1 MAGDVTWI
9 DVLPAMDTFAK
20 MLATGTTKAATDAGK
35 ASGLAWAKGF
45 EPGAKN
51 GAAKAATDELE
62 AASKRTKKV
71 VDDQTQAIAKAR
83 AAERDATAKVLLAE
97 QALADARQKGGEDS
111 AKAQAAELRLEAAR
125 DRQRAATAKT
135 TSVTDQLKAAQNEHR
150 EVTKQLEKATSDL
163 NNEVDEQPA
172 KWSGVKSSLGQA
184 KDAFNE
190 TTGGVGGLVGKL
202 AAAAGGVALFSQA
215 WSQGMELDA
224 GADKVAAALD
234 LTATQSATA
243 GEVAGSLYADAYGE
257 SLTDVSSSVASV
269 MSSITGMRDASEA
282 DLESVTRK
290 ALDFAKAFD
299 VDVSESARNAGILI
313 ETGLATDAVHAFD
326 LMTASLQRVP
336 EALRGE
342 VVDATQEYSQY
353 FAQLGLTGEQS
364 MGMLVAASANGQY
377 AIDKT
382 GDALKE
388 LTIRATDMSASS
400 VSAYELAGLSAEDM
414 SARFLAGGE
423 VASGALS
430 ELVAGLQSIPD
441 PTDKANAAIALFGTP
456 LEDIGTDKIPA
467 FLDSLAVTSNGLGD
481 VTGKA
486 EAMGDTLNGNA
497 STGWERL
504 KRGFMGVLSE
514 GVQPLLGPAES
525 LLGWVQ
531 ENPAALQVFAVALG
545 ALATA
550 WGVYT
555 AAQWAANSA
564 MLASPVTWIVAA
576 VVAVGA
582 AIWALVE
589 NWDTVVAWIKDVWE
603 PIGAWF
609 SDLWDGIKDGVASV
623 GDWFADRWQDI
634 LDAVQPVVDWFQTSV
649 MPVFDAVWGGIKAG
663 AEGVWTVLQVIFVTW
678 LTAWQLLADGF
689 SWVWDNLLAP
699 VWEAVKVTAQ
709 LAWNWLD
716 EHVFLPMRLGWE
728 LLGAGFAWVKDN
740 VFVPVWDALVRA
752 GLNAW
757 NWINQW
763 VITPMKLGWEMLG
776 AGFAWVK
783 DHVFVPVWDA
793 LVQAGVN
800 AWNWLDQWVFSPI
813 KTGVDAVGKAF
824 ELTKEVISV
833 AWAKIKEAA
842 AKPVNFIIETVYTK
856 GIKKTWDSI
865 AEKVGLDL
873 KLPDVDPIKFA
884 TGGVMPG
891 YTPGRD
897 VHRFVS
903 PTGGL
908 LELSGGEAIM
918 RPEWTRAVGGPAAVE
933 RMNAAARNG
942 QAFANG
948 GVWGNITGWAGDTWD
963 AVARGASAAW
973 NWAGDAA
980 ESVAKF
986 LKDPVG
992 ALADLITKP
1001 MNAVLGGIGAGDLG
1015 TIVSEL
1021 PRKAVGGLVE
1031 TVKGLV
1037 SRKNEETAA
1046 AAAPAAGAIE
1056 WQRMAGIVR
1065 DLLPWARITS
1075 TFRPGAITATGFPS
1089 MHGQGRAVDIAGV
1102 GSMDT
1107 AGMTRIFQTL
1117 KAAYPGS
1124 YELIYS
1130 PMGAQQLYKGRSH
1143 LYPEPTK
1150 GDHYNHVHWALAN
1163 GGVLEFDEGGWLP
1176 PGPSVVVNNTGKPE
1190 PLARVDVAPSWG
1202 GNNTNAP
1209 GSDRRPVRLV
1219 VGDREFDAYL
1229 EEVADG
1235 RISAAQAAGRG
1246 TRGYKR

>member
-20 MLATGTTKAATDAGK
+20 QLAIGTTKAAADAGK

-45 EPGAKN
+45 EPAAKN
-51 GAAKAATDELE
+51 GAAKAAVDELE
-62 AASKRTKKV
+62 SAAKSTKKIV
-71 VDDQTQAIAKAR
+71 ADQTQAIAKAR
-83 AAERDATAKVLLAE
+83 AAERDASARVVLAE

-111 AKAQAAELRLEAAR
+111 ARAQAAELRLEAAR
-125 DRQRAATAKT
+125 DRQRAASAKA
-135 TSVTDQLKAAQNEHR
+135 TSVEDQLVAAQREHR
-150 EVTKQLEKATSDL
+150 EVTRQLEKATSDL
-163 NNEVDEQPA
+163 NNEVDEQPS
-172 KWSGVKSSLGQA
+172 KWGAVKSSVSQA
-184 KDAFNE
+184 KDSFNE
-190 TTGGVGGLVGKL
+190 ATGGLGGMVTKL
-202 AAAAGGVALFSQA
+202 AAAAGGVALFTEA

-224 GADKVAAALD
+224 GVDKMSASLD
-234 LTATQSATA
+234 LTASQSATA
-243 GEVAGSLYADAYGE
+243 GNVAGSLYADAYGE
-257 SLTDVSSSVASV
+257 SLTEVSGAVGTV
-269 MSSITGMRDASEA
+269 MSSIAGMRDASEA
-282 DLESVTRK
+282 DLESVTTK

-299 VDVSESARNAGILI
+299 VDVAESARNAGILI
-313 ETGLATDAVHAFD
+313 QTGLATDAVHAFD
-326 LMTASLQRVP
+326 LMTASLQQVP

-400 VSAYELAGLSAEDM
+400 ISAYELAGLSAEDM
-414 SARFLAGGE
+414 SAKFLAGGD

-430 ELVAGLQSIPD
+430 ELVTGLQSIED
-441 PTDKANAAIALFGTP
+441 PTSRANAAIALFGTP

-467 FLDSLAVTSNGLGD
+467 FLDSLSATSNGLSD

-486 EAMGDTLNGNA
+486 EAMGETLNGNA

-504 KRGFMGVLSE
+504 KRGFVDVLVD

-525 LLGWVQ
+525 ILGWVQ

-564 MLASPVTWIVAA
+564 MLASPMTWVVAA

-582 AIWALVE
+582 AVWALVE
-589 NWDTVVAWIKDVWE
+589 NWDSVVAWFKDIWE
-603 PIGAWF
+603 PIGNWF
-609 SDLWDGIKDGVASV
+609 GDL
-623 GDWFADRWQDI
+623 WQDI
-634 LDAVQPVVDWFQTSV
+634 LDAVAPTVAWFQDDV
-649 MPVFDAVWGGIKAG
+649 MPVFSAVWEGIKAG
-663 AEGVWTVLQVIFVTW
+663 GELLWTALQVVFVSI
-678 LTAWQLLADGF
+678 LTAWQLVADGF
-689 SWVWDNLLAP
+689 SWVWNTFLAP

-709 LAWNWLD
+709 LAWAWLD
-716 EHVFLPMRLGWE
+716 ENVFLPMRVGWE
-728 LLGAGFAWVKDN
+728 LLGQGFAWVKDN
-740 VFVPVWDALVRA
+740 VLLPVWDALVQA
-752 GLNAW
+752 GVKAW
-757 NWINQW
+757 LWLNQW

-783 DHVFVPVWDA
+783 DRVLLPVWDA

-800 AWNWLDQWVFSPI
+800 AWLWLDQWVFSPI

-824 ELTKEVISV
+824 ELTKEVIGV

-842 AKPVNFIIETVYTK
+842 AKPVNFIIETVYTN

-865 AEKVGLDL
+865 ASKVGLDL
-873 KLPDVDPIKFA
+873 KLPTVKPIRFA
-884 TGGVMPG
+884 DGGVMPG

-980 ESVAKF
+980 ASVAKF

-1037 SRKNEETAA
+1037 SRKNEEAA
-1046 AAAPAAGAIE
+1046 ASAAPLTGAIG
-1056 WQRMAGIVR
+1056 WQRMAGIVK

-1107 AGMTRIFQTL
+1107 AGMRQIFQTL

-1130 PMGAQQLYKGRSH
+1130 PMGAQQLYKGRPY
-1143 LYPEPTK
+1143 LFPEPTK

-1202 GNNTNAP
+1202 GNNTNAGAP
-1209 GSDRRPVRLV
+1209 SRTPVRLV
-1219 VGDREFDAYL
+1219 VGGREFEAYL

-1235 RISAAQAAGRG
+1235 RISSAQAEGRG
-1246 TRGYKR
+1246 RRGYR